1 VGFSA
6 PRAVKKNCTEGCK
19 RDFVYK
25 YSLEEKQTHA
35 ECQHTSLG
43 ERRGHRGFVSTQLVD
58 KASAVDQRDCGPDQL
73 DRRSGLFDIVPQ
85 SIEHGDTWSAAWTVG
100 SAVRERMSHHCVPLR

>member
-58 KASAVDQRDCGPDQL
+58 KASAVDQRDLIVGIGPPGVRFFHTGV
-73 DRRSGLFDIVPQ
+73 RRRKYKLGQ
-85 SIEHGDTWSAAWTVG
+85 TKQ
-100 SAVRERMSHHCVPLR
+100 